1 MNFFRAEGEDLEKS
15 KKDKVEEK
23 TKKNLNMK
31 LLVLGGQVAGPF
43 TNKNKSLKK
52 IGMIKS
58 AGMGGDGSGPA
69 MSEGN
74 FNHGG
79 ALVHP
84 VLAGGNKKKRK
95 LANRR
100 R

>member
-15 KKDKVEEK
+15 RKEAVVESPKKD
-23 TKKNLNMK
+23 LNMK
-31 LLVLGGQVAGPF
+31 LLVSGKKIAGPF
-43 TNKNKSLKK
+43 DKKNKSLKK

-58 AGMGGDGSGPA
+58 SGMGGDGSGPG

-79 ALVHP
+79 AFVHP
-84 VLAGGNKKKRK
+84 VLAGGTKRK
-95 LANRR
+95 RKIVNRR